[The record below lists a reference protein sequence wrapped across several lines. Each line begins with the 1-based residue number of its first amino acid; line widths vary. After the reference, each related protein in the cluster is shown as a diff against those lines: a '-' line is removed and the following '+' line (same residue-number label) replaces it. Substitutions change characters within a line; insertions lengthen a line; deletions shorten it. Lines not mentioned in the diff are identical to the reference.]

1 MNGYYQKINHQ
12 PGSGFIFLEGRK
24 LIRPTFAGI
33 HHFFYFSFPLF
44 LIIVQLK
51 FTMKDYI
58 YNPDNFKKI
67 EFWAATTIFVFAVFF
82 LTSGATDSNKH
93 LFDNANITF
102 YYYQNFF
109 LPQLIQIVL
118 LYGAFWVLNFKIIPN
133 LLTKKALF
141 RDITFVILIFIA
153 IGLVFGITDTY
164 LKNYLFKRY
173 PTEDATYNYIFQR
186 SFIFALWLLFI
197 LGFYTIVKYAAI
209 YLLSNSE
216 AIQSKNRIVTRDG
229 LIAFV
234 LWMVSMFLLIL
245 ADAEGELIIGWG
257 LIGPCSILLYLYSIY
272 ALIPVAVT
280 KKKPFRAYI
289 LRTILFLLFAFVPV
303 ALLGFVLSHEEE
315 FGFGLGLFNT
325 VVQLFIIMPLSWV
338 LFKRQVRGNEE
349 IYVLKKELGHSN
361 ANLDFLRSQI
371 NPHFLFNALNTIY
384 GTAIQ
389 EKAERTG
396 EGIERLGDMMRF
408 MLQENMQEKI
418 SLAREVEYLNNYI
431 GLQKLRTDPNPN
443 IKIDTAIDEQV
454 NMVQIAPMLLI
465 PFVENAFKH
474 GISFREPSHIKTTL
488 EVKEKKLYFDVY
500 NSKHPKSENDPE
512 KHNTGIGLENVKQR
526 LQLLYPGK
534 HELMVRETGKEFFI
548 HLTLQLA

>member
-1 MNGYYQKINHQ
+1 
-12 PGSGFIFLEGRK
+12 
-24 LIRPTFAGI
+24 
-33 HHFFYFSFPLF
+33 
-44 LIIVQLK
+44 
-51 FTMKDYI
+51 MKDYI

-82 LTSGATDSNKH
+82 LTSGATDSNKY
-93 LFDNANITF
+93 LFDQANITF
-102 YYYQNFF
+102 YYYRNFF
-109 LPQLIQIVL
+109 WPQLIQIVL
-118 LYGAFWVLNFKIIPN
+118 LYGAFWCLNFKIIPT
-133 LLTKKALF
+133 LVTKKALF
-141 RDITFVILIFIA
+141 RDITFIILIFIA
-153 IGLVFGITDTY
+153 ISLVFGITDTY
-164 LKNYLFKRY
+164 LKNYLFKEH
-173 PTEDATYNYIFQR
+173 PTEQAAYDYIFQQ

-216 AIQSKNRIVTRDG
+216 AIQSKYRIVTRDG

-234 LWMVSMFLLIL
+234 LWMVSMFLLL
-245 ADAEGELIIGWG
+245 LGNAEGRLIIGWG

-272 ALIPVAVT
+272 ALIPAAIT
-280 KKKPFRAYI
+280 QKKPFWAYI
-289 LRTILFLLFAFVPV
+289 LRTILFLLISFVPV
-303 ALLGFVLSHEEE
+303 ALLGFALSHERG
-315 FGFGLGLFNT
+315 FGFALALFNT

-384 GTAIQ
+384 GTSIQ
-389 EKAERTG
+389 EKAERTS

-418 SLAREVEYLNNYI
+418 SLAREIDYLNNYI

-454 NMVQIAPMLLI
+454 NLVQIAPMLLI

-474 GISFREPSHIKTTL
+474 GISFREPSHIKITL

-500 NSKHPKSENDPE
+500 NSKHPKPENDPE
-512 KHNTGIGLENVKQR
+512 KHHTGIGLENVKQR

-548 HLTLQLA
+548 HLTLQLG